1 MNPAFLRLSSIAL
14 VCSVAL
20 EAAPLLEHLDA
31 PEKLDSGTL
40 RGWRGALSG
49 HPVLLL
55 IAGMG
60 KVNAAHALTLLSA
73 REPIR
78 AVLGFGVAGA
88 YPGSGL
94 AIGEVALAE
103 SEHYGDEGVETPE
116 GWLSCE
122 GIGIP
127 LVERGSQ
134 RYFNDFPVDND
145 GLSAAV
151 RAFEQWGRPLPR
163 GPFVTVSNC
172 SGTTARGDQLA
183 RRFGALCETMEGAA
197 YAHTALLI
205 GAPFLEVRGI
215 SNRVEDRD
223 RGSWR
228 LPEAA
233 AAAAE
238 TVPSLVEAWLTTLA
252 APAGS

>member
-31 PEKLDSGTL
+31 PEKLDSGAL
-40 RGWRGALSG
+40 RGWRGTLSNN
-49 HPVLLL
+49 PVRLL

-60 KVNAAHALTLLSA
+60 KVNAAHALTVLAA

-94 AIGEVALAE
+94 EIGEVALAQ

-127 LVERGSQ
+127 LVERGSE
-134 RYFNDFPVDND
+134 RYFNEFPIAQDW
-145 GLSAAV
+145 LSAAL
-151 RAFEQWGRPLPR
+151 RASEAQGHPLPH

-172 SGTTARGDQLA
+172 SGTMARGNQLA

-215 SNRVEDRD
+215 SNQVEDRD
-223 RGSWR
+223 RTSWR

-238 TVPSLVEAWLTTLA
+238 IVPSLVEAWRTTLA
-252 APAGS
+252 TPAGS